1 MRWTIGAAILGL
13 ALLGGAA
20 LGLRLYLGRAAE
32 DRLRPAEII
41 DFSSRGSAG
50 RDNVFAICPAGFCE
64 PPGDCT
70 SPIFAVPWARLRDTW
85 RDAIAAEPRITEV
98 SAGTAD
104 PHRLTYVQRSAML
117 RFHDIITVE
126 FVALGEERSA
136 IAVDSRSRYGRGDL
150 GVNRRRVMRW
160 IALLEQAAAQD
171 GAAELGATG
180 ASSECR

>member
-1 MRWTIGAAILGL
+1 LRWTVGAAILGL

-32 DRLRPAEII
+32 DRLRLGEII

-70 SPIFAVPWARLRDTW
+70 SPIFAVPWERLRDTW
-85 RDAIAAEPRITEV
+85 RAAIAAEPRITEV

-117 RFHDIITVE
+117 RFPDIITVE
-126 FVALGEERSA
+126 FVQLGPNRSSIA
-136 IAVDSRSRYGRGDL
+136 IYSRSRYGDYDFGK
-150 GVNRRRVMRW
+150 NRKRVGKW
-160 IALLEQAAAQD
+160 LALLEKVAQPAI
-171 GAAELGATG
+171 GRPARAE
-180 ASSECR
+180 